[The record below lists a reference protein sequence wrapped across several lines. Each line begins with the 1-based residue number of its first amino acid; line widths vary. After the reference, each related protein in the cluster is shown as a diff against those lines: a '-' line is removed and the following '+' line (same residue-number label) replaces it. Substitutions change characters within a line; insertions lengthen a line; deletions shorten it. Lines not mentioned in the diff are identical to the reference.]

1 MVIYITEAA
10 APAPPANSR
19 TAPPSGISNDPDSG
33 IPMMQPVTPQSLS
46 RPESARAAPSVEPA
60 IQTIA
65 REDRE

>member
-19 TAPPSGISNDPDSG
+19 TALPSGISNDPDSG
-33 IPMMQPVTPQSLS
+33 IPMMQPATPQSLS
-46 RPESARAAPSVEPA
+46 RPESARAAPSAEPA

>member
-19 TAPPSGISNDPDSG
+19 TAPPSGIFDDPDSG
-33 IPMMQPVTPQSLS
+33 IPMMQPATPQSLS

-65 REDRE
+65 WEDRE